1 MKSFKKGF
9 TIIELLI
16 VMSIIFVLM
25 GLLVPRFK
33 GYRMKAENLK
43 IENYAR
49 QIYTATMASYSE
61 MDGKFVKE
69 NIEDNIINLINITG
83 NKKESGE
90 DHINVTADEKSAT
103 ITFTIKNNN
112 YEVNIDEDGYSLKNS
127 NGSI

>member
-83 NKKESGE
+83 NKKK
-90 DHINVTADEKSAT
+90 VVKT
-103 ITFTIKNNN
+103 I
-112 YEVNIDEDGYSLKNS
+112 LM
-127 NGSI
+127 